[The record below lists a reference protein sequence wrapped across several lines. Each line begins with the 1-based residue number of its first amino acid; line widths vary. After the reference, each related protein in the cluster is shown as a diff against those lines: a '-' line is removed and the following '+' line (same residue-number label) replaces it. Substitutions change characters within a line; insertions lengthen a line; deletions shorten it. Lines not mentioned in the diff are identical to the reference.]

1 MNIAIAPQRA
11 VLLIV
16 DIQERLAAAMPR
28 KVMEQVERYTGVLVE
43 MARRM
48 SVPVVL
54 TQQYPRGLGP
64 TVPAVEEALA
74 GLDVHRFDKLEFSAC
89 TAPAFAPVR
98 RALGPRRN
106 QWIVVG
112 METHVCVYQTA
123 RDLVAAGQQV
133 HVPRDAVA
141 SRTQDSWQTG
151 LSLIERLGGIV
162 TTAETVVFD
171 ALGQAGTDE
180 FKALSR
186 LLK

>member
-1 MNIAIAPQRA
+1 MTVAIAPQRA

-28 KVMEQVERYTGVLVE
+28 KVMEQVERYAGVLVE

-48 SVPVVL
+48 SVPVVV

-64 TVPAVEEALA
+64 TVPAVEQALA
-74 GLDVHRFDKLEFSAC
+74 GLEAHRFDKLAFSAC
-89 TAPAFAPVR
+89 AAPAFAPVR
-98 RALGPRRN
+98 RALGRRN
-106 QWIVVG
+106 QWIVTG
-112 METHVCVYQTA
+112 METHVCVYQTV
-123 RDLVAAGQQV
+123 RDLLAAGQQV
-133 HVPRDAVA
+133 HVPRDVVA

-171 ALGQAGTDE
+171 ALGQAGTDD
-180 FKALSR
+180 FKALSK